1 LWTWSGGKR
10 ISVHWRDTVKKPAT
24 KPKRKNEPLL
34 NANGMKFEDMVRK
47 MVNTPPM
54 PKQKPAKKS

>member
-1 LWTWSGGKR
+1 MKR
-10 ISVHWRDTVKKPAT
+10 ISVYWRNTVKKPAI

-54 PKQKPAKKS
+54 PKKKAGK